1 MSAASPLPAGLF
13 LPSCLPVAPPPIPG
27 SGGTHWLLWLRTCP
41 LACLRVSCLLLPCPL
56 FLPLS
61 SLPPLEALPPTHS
74 HFLPCLPASPPAYLP
89 AEDAL
94 GDMDFKVAGDETG
107 ITAFQLDIK
116 VEGITLEILGKAL
129 AEAAKGRR
137 HILAEM
143 ARSVCGAAV
152 VCGRGSTGVW
162 RLSGLPWLWL
172 FLFC

>member
-1 MSAASPLPAGLF
+1 
-13 LPSCLPVAPPPIPG
+13 
-27 SGGTHWLLWLRTCP
+27 
-41 LACLRVSCLLLPCPL
+41 
-56 FLPLS
+56 
-61 SLPPLEALPPTHS
+61 
-74 HFLPCLPASPPAYLP
+74 
-89 AEDAL
+89 
-94 GDMDFKVAGDETG
+94 MDFKVAGDETG